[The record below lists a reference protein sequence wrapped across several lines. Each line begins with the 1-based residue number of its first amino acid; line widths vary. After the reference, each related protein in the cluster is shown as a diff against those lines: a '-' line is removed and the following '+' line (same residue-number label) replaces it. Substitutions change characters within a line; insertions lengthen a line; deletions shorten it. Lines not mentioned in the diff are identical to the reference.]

1 MDERTKKRVV
11 TGAHPV
17 TEGTHVQPRIESDL
31 VLNGATGGRLPPG
44 PRMPGTQQTLRW
56 MYRPIDFMEQCRRRY
71 GPIFSL
77 SLGPADNVFVIA
89 DPAAAKQVLTADPE
103 YFRAGD
109 TNGIFRDVVGNHSIL
124 VMDGPEHLHHRRIL
138 LPVVGRHAERYREL
152 IAGIARDRVATWEPG
167 SEIRLL
173 GEMEAISFE
182 VMMRIAIGT
191 DGSSDREDKLRT
203 LIPQMMDRC
212 ESPFTLIPWFRH
224 EMGGISP
231 YARLMKFIDGIDEI
245 LYEMIAERRSDP
257 LTEIRDDAL
266 SLLIQATYED
276 GTPLE
281 DNVIRD
287 ELLTMLMA
295 GYETTTAGLTWAFER
310 LLRSPDKLDRLTS
323 ELETGDQSY
332 LMAVVKEALR
342 RRPVIP
348 IAARKALVPIDLMG
362 YSLPAGS
369 VLMVAIYLIH
379 SDPELYPEPKEFRPE
394 RFLEADPKGMEGG
407 AWIPFGGGIRR
418 CLGASLAQYEL
429 AVVIRTVLEEA
440 ELELVDEADEPVARR
455 RFTLSPGREGQV
467 RVRRISPGV
476 KSPAGSRRFSTPKPI
491 KISQAEVPD

>member
-1 MDERTKKRVV
+1 MVD
-11 TGAHPV
+11 GPSAPPIDQLHPAA
-17 TEGTHVQPRIESDL
+17 
-31 VLNGATGGRLPPG
+31 VLKGPSGSNLPPG
-44 PRMPGTQQTLRW
+44 PRTPGALQTLRW
-56 MYRPIDFMEQCRRRY
+56 MYRPIDFMEQCRSKY

-77 SLGPADNVFVIA
+77 SLGPASNVFVIA
-89 DPAAAKQVLTADPE
+89 DPGAAKQVLTADPE
-103 YFRAGD
+103 HFRAGD

-124 VMDGPEHLHHRRIL
+124 VMDGPEHMHHRRIL

-152 IAGIARDRVATWEPG
+152 ISGIARDRVARWEPDT
-167 SEIRLL
+167 EIRLL

-182 VMMRIAIGT
+182 VMMRIALGT
-191 DGSSDREDKLRT
+191 DGNSDREAKLRT

-231 YARLMKFIDGIDEI
+231 YARLMRFIDGIDEI
-245 LYEMIAERRSDP
+245 LYETISERREDP

-266 SLLIQATYED
+266 SLLIRATYED
-276 GTPLE
+276 GSPLE
-281 DNVIRD
+281 DQVIRD
-287 ELLTMLMA
+287 ELLPMLMA
-295 GYETTTAGLTWAFER
+295 GYETTTAGLTWSFER
-310 LLRSPDKLDRLTS
+310 LLRSPDKLQRLMR
-323 ELETGDQSY
+323 EMETGDQTY

-348 IAARKALVPIDLMG
+348 IAARKALVPIELMG

-394 RFLEADPKGMEGG
+394 RFLENGPKGTEGG

-418 CLGASLAQYEL
+418 CLGASLAQYEM

-440 ELELVDEADEPVARR
+440 ELELVQESDEPVARR
-455 RFTLSPGREGQV
+455 RFTLSPGREGQA

-476 KSPAGSRRFSTPKPI
+476 KSPAGSRRFHTPKPI
-491 KISQAEVPD
+491 KVSQAEIAD

>member
-1 MDERTKKRVV
+1 VI
-11 TGAHPV
+11 
-17 TEGTHVQPRIESDL
+17 EGNHAQPTIDTDL
-31 VLNGATGGRLPPG
+31 VFDGAPAGQLPPG
-44 PRMPGTQQTLRW
+44 PRLPSSLQTLQW
-56 MYRPIDFMEQCRRRY
+56 MYRPIDFMEKCRKRY

-77 SLGPADNVFVIA
+77 QLGPARNVFVIA

-109 TNGIFRDVVGNHSIL
+109 TNGIFKDVVGNHSIL
-124 VMDGPEHLHHRRIL
+124 VMDGPEHMHHRRIL

-152 IAGIARDRVATWEPG
+152 IAGIARDRVARWEPD
-167 SEIRLL
+167 SEIQLL

-182 VMMRIAIGT
+182 VMMRIAMGT
-191 DGSSDREDKLRT
+191 DGSTDREAKLRS

-224 EMGGISP
+224 EMGGLSP
-231 YARLMKFIDGIDEI
+231 YARLMRFIDGIDEI
-245 LYEMIAERRSDP
+245 LYELIEERRADP
-257 LTEIRDDAL
+257 LTDIRDDAL
-266 SLLIQATYED
+266 SLLIRATYED
-276 GTPLE
+276 GSPLE
-281 DNVIRD
+281 DRVVRD

-310 LLRSPDKLDRLTS
+310 LLRSPDKLRRLMR
-323 ELETGDQSY
+323 EMETGDQAY
-332 LMAVVKEALR
+332 LMAVVKETLR

-348 IAARKALVPIDLMG
+348 IAARKALAPIELMG

-379 SDPELYPEPKEFRPE
+379 SDPEIYPEPKEFRPE
-394 RFLEADPKGMEGG
+394 RFLNAESKGTDGG

-429 AVVIRTVLEEA
+429 AVVLRTVLEEA
-440 ELELVDEADEPVARR
+440 ELELVQKSDEPVARR
-455 RFTLSPGREGQV
+455 RFTLSPGRAGQA
-467 RVRRISPGV
+467 RVRRISPQV
-476 KSPAGSRRFSTPKPI
+476 SAPSGSLRFRPPQPI
-491 KISQAEVPD
+491 KVSQAEVAD

>member
-1 MDERTKKRVV
+1 MVD
-11 TGAHPV
+11 GPSAPPIDQLHPAA
-17 TEGTHVQPRIESDL
+17 
-31 VLNGATGGRLPPG
+31 VLKGPSGSNLPPG
-44 PRMPGTQQTLRW
+44 PRTPGPLQTLRW
-56 MYRPIDFMEQCRRRY
+56 MYRPIDFMEQCRSKY

-77 SLGPADNVFVIA
+77 SLGPASNVFVIA
-89 DPAAAKQVLTADPE
+89 DPGAAKQVLTADPE
-103 YFRAGD
+103 HFRAGD

-124 VMDGPEHLHHRRIL
+124 VMDGPEHMHHRRIL

-152 IAGIARDRVATWEPG
+152 IAGIARERVARWEPDT
-167 SEIRLL
+167 EIRLL

-182 VMMRIAIGT
+182 VMMRIALGT
-191 DGSSDREDKLRT
+191 DGNSDREAKLRT

-231 YARLMKFIDGIDEI
+231 YARLMRFIDGIDEI
-245 LYEMIAERRSDP
+245 LYETISERREDP

-266 SLLIQATYED
+266 SLLIRATYED
-276 GTPLE
+276 GSPLE
-281 DNVIRD
+281 DQVIRD

-295 GYETTTAGLTWAFER
+295 GYETTTAGLTWSFER
-310 LLRSPDKLDRLTS
+310 LLRSPDKLQRLMR
-323 ELETGDQSY
+323 EMGTGDQTY

-348 IAARKALVPIDLMG
+348 IAARKALVPIELMG

-394 RFLEADPKGMEGG
+394 RFLENGPKGTEGG
-407 AWIPFGGGIRR
+407 AWIPFGGGVRR
-418 CLGASLAQYEL
+418 CLGASLAQYEM

-440 ELELVDEADEPVARR
+440 ELELVQESDEPVARR
-455 RFTLSPGREGQV
+455 RFTLSPGREGQA

-476 KSPAGSRRFSTPKPI
+476 KSPAGSRRFHTPKPI
-491 KISQAEVPD
+491 KVSQAEIAD

>member
-1 MDERTKKRVV
+1 MDSSAEALHSGSVEPTMEMSPH
-11 TGAHPV
+11 TG
-17 TEGTHVQPRIESDL
+17 
-31 VLNGATGGRLPPG
+31 LPPG
-44 PRMPGTQQTLRW
+44 PRLPGAVQTLQW
-56 MYRPIDFMEQCRRRY
+56 MYRPIEFMESCRAKY

-77 SLGPADNVFVIA
+77 RLGPASNVFVIA
-89 DPAAAKQVLTADPE
+89 DPLAAKQVLTADPE
-103 YFRAGD
+103 HFRAGD

-152 IAGIARDRVATWEPG
+152 IAGIARDRIATWEDG

-182 VMMRIAIGT
+182 VMMRIAMGT
-191 DGSSDREDKLRT
+191 DGKSERETRLRT
-203 LIPQMMDRC
+203 LIPEMMDRC

-224 EMGGISP
+224 EMGGMSP
-231 YARLMKFIDGIDEI
+231 YARLMKFIDRIDEI
-245 LYEMIAERRSDP
+245 LYEAIGERRADP
-257 LTEIRDDAL
+257 LTEVRDDAL
-266 SLLIQATYED
+266 SLLVRATYED
-276 GTPLE
+276 GSPLE
-281 DNVIRD
+281 DPVIRD

-310 LLRSPDKLDRLTS
+310 LLRSPDKLDRLTK
-323 ELETGDQSY
+323 EMETGDQTY

-348 IAARKALVPIDLMG
+348 IAARKALAPIELLG

-379 SDPELYPEPKEFRPE
+379 SDPEIYPEPKEFRPE
-394 RFLEADPKGMEGG
+394 RFLGADPKGTEGG
-407 AWIPFGGGIRR
+407 AWIPFGGGVRR

-440 ELELVDEADEPVARR
+440 ELELIEQSDEPVARR
-455 RFTLSPGREGQV
+455 RFTLSPGREGHA

-476 KSPAGSRRFSTPKPI
+476 KSPAGSRRFRAPKPI
-491 KISQAEVPD
+491 TVSQAEIPS